1 MSMGKL
7 ANLIRG
13 FGATA
18 LAIGGYFGVT
28 ELSVAQSAPTAN
40 SASQVSA
47 NQLEEV
53 VVTAQKRS
61 ENLQNVPISVQVI
74 SGQTLAEQNFNS
86 FEDLTQTVPGVH
98 ISLGPSSGGDNIFIR
113 GVGTTAGAAAEQSVA
128 LFTDDIYHGRSLLSN
143 ATFLD
148 LDRIEVLKGPQSTF
162 FGNNAIAGAL
172 NIVTKNPGDAFE
184 AWGRALYGQHG
195 QYAAEGAVGGPI
207 TDTFGVRVAVT
218 RNGDGGWI
226 DNVNLGQEAPRINNE
241 AARITLVYK
250 PIEALDIT
258 LKSEGS
264 QSRTAGSS
272 AQEPLQWTNCPPPA
286 PFTPGFNGEGLCP
299 EAIALHVPIGLG
311 NNDTTSLAG
320 QGNSL
325 STSQDILT
333 INYRQWDQTF
343 TSVSGYYDYHFNQDI
358 DFNFLPVDA
367 FGTGIAPEQGFQLSQ
382 EFRVA
387 SPLGGLIEY
396 QAGVYYEDS
405 QFSFVNEATVPGFG
419 NLGSAALNPYL
430 PLATSDEEL
439 QYEHE
444 YSVFGSLSWNA
455 TDRLKLIAGL
465 RGTEVTK
472 AAYRIHTLGT
482 GTELYGGLTP
492 LPAAVLPIAEA
503 ALVEAGTS
511 PTINLSERA
520 LMPSANIQYKLNS
533 QAMVYF
539 RFDRGF
545 KAGGTNP
552 PGGLFDS
559 ASNFGPEHVD
569 AYELGLKSTWFEN
582 RLLFNFDVFR
592 SNYKDLQVTSNVYDA
607 AVNATTQATANAAAS
622 VSEGVE
628 LETQWLIMEG
638 VRVGAN
644 VTYLDSHYTNY
655 PNAPQTTLQS
665 FCAVS
670 YVLPYCSIFPNP
682 VPATANLSGQ
692 PTLYSPRWSG
702 SLNASYST
710 PIQSDYKFTAQLS
723 PYFTTSY
730 GNDPQLQAIGLGYLS
745 GTGGYVRLDGG
756 LTFAASNNRWAVDL
770 IGKNLTNRIIIDN
783 GMSFPN
789 ASKEEPRNI
798 ALQARYRY

>member
-1 MSMGKL
+1 MRKRAKL
-7 ANLIRG
+7 LRG

-18 LAIGGYFGVT
+18 LAMGGCFGAT
-28 ELSVAQSAPTAN
+28 EPSMAQSAPGAD
-40 SASQVSA
+40 APSQGSA

-53 VVTAQKRS
+53 VVTAQKRT
-61 ENLQNVPISVQVI
+61 ENLQNVPISVEVI
-74 SGQTLAEQNFNS
+74 SGQTLALQNFNT
-86 FEDLTQTVPGVH
+86 FESLTQTVPGVH
-98 ISLGPSSGGDNIFIR
+98 ISLGASSGTDSIFIR

-172 NIVTKNPGDAFE
+172 NIVTKSPGDAFD
-184 AWGRALYGQHG
+184 AWGRALYGQYG

-207 TDTFGVRVAVT
+207 TDTFGARIAVT

-226 DNVNLGQEAPRINNE
+226 DTVNLGQEVPRINNE
-241 AARITLVYK
+241 AARLTLVYK
-250 PIEALDIT
+250 PIEALDVT

-272 AQEPLQWTNCPPPA
+272 AQEPQQWTNCPPPA
-286 PFTPGFNGEGLCP
+286 PFTPGFNGSGLCP
-299 EAIALHVPIGLG
+299 QAIALHVPIGLG
-311 NNDTTSLAG
+311 NDDTTSLPG

-333 INYRQWDQTF
+333 INYRRWGLTF

-358 DFNFLPVDA
+358 DFNLLPVDA
-367 FGTGIAPEQGFQLSQ
+367 FGTGITPEHGDQLSQ

-387 SPLGGLIEY
+387 SPLGGPIEY
-396 QAGVYYEDS
+396 QAGVYYQYS
-405 QFSFVNEATVPGFG
+405 QFDFANEATVPGFG
-419 NLGSAALNPYL
+419 NLGYAALDPYL
-430 PLATSDEEL
+430 PLAAEDEEL
-439 QYEHE
+439 QYEHD
-444 YSVFGSLSWNA
+444 YSVFGSLAWNA
-455 TDRLKLIAGL
+455 TDRLKLSAGL

-482 GTELYGGLTP
+482 GTELYGGIAP
-492 LPAAVLPIAEA
+492 LPSAVLPLAEP
-503 ALVEAGTS
+503 ALVPAGTS
-511 PTINLSERA
+511 ATINLLERA
-520 LMPSANIQYKLNS
+520 LMPSANIQYKLAS

-552 PGGLFDS
+552 PGGLFDI
-559 ASNFGPEHVD
+559 ASNFGPEHVNS
-569 AYELGLKSTWFEN
+569 YELGLKSTWFEN

-592 SNYKDLQVTSNVYDA
+592 AIYQDLQVTSNVYDA
-607 AVNATTQATANAAAS
+607 QINNTTQAIANAAAS
-622 VSEGVE
+622 VSQGVE
-628 LETQWLIMEG
+628 LETQWVVTEG
-638 VRVGAN
+638 VRLGAN
-644 VTYLDSHYTNY
+644 VTYLDSYYSNY
-655 PNAPQTTLQS
+655 ANAPQTTLQS

-670 YVLPYCSIFPNP
+670 YVLPYCSIFSNP
-682 VPATANLSGQ
+682 VPATANLSGE
-692 PTLYSPRWSG
+692 PTPYAPRWSG
-702 SLNASYST
+702 SLTASYST
-710 PIQSDYKFTAQLS
+710 PIQSAYKFTVQLN

-730 GNDPQLQAIGLGYLS
+730 GNDPQLQAIGLGYLA

-770 IGKNLTNRIIIDN
+770 IGKNLTNRVIIDN

-798 ALQARYRY
+798 ALQVRYHY